1 MKELEEIKA
10 EMESHRENGAPVT
23 VTERLLCIIAE
34 ALVRLANRNPNEK

>member
-23 VTERLLCIIAE
+23 FTERLLCIIAE